1 MHRKIED
8 LLYAPIGLI
17 ATAPQV
23 IPELAEQGR
32 IQVANARVM
41 GKMATKMGSDK
52 VADQLGGLVAQTSGI
67 FARFGLLPPDVPEV
81 SDEVP
86 GTPQTPEAGT
96 IVAVHDPVEVPSG
109 DAPEAEALAIVDYD
123 SLAASQVVPRLVA
136 LEPDELE
143 TVRRYE
149 FANRGRKTILGR
161 VAQLQ
166 N

>member
-1 MHRKIED
+1 MRRKVED

-17 ATAPQV
+17 AGASQV

-32 IQVANARVM
+32 IQVANARLM
-41 GKMATKMGSDK
+41 GRMATKVGSDK
-52 VADQLGGLVAQTSGI
+52 MAGHLGDVVAQTNGLLV
-67 FARFGLLPPDVPEV
+67 RFGLVPPATPDVH
-81 SDEVP
+81 
-86 GTPQTPEAGT
+86 PEASST
-96 IVAVHDPVEVPSG
+96 AQRPEAPVVVARDPFESPVG
-109 DAPEAEALAIVDYD
+109 DAPDAEELAIVDYD

-143 TVRRYE
+143 AVRRYE

-166 N
+166 S